1 GPTARPRQGRK
12 YSASLEAL
20 PASFKRLLGSAAS
33 GATLPSRFE
42 LARRALRGTIR
53 AEDTAITRLW
63 FEDLMTSRALVDMD
77 AGIGRHRLDLTMTT
91 ERTLDG
97 RF

>member
-1 GPTARPRQGRK
+1 
-12 YSASLEAL
+12 
-20 PASFKRLLGSAAS
+20 
-33 GATLPSRFE
+33 
-42 LARRALRGTIR
+42 
-53 AEDTAITRLW
+53 
-63 FEDLMTSRALVDMD
+63 MTSRALVEMD